1 MRDFVIET
9 WKSCIGI
16 PAARIP
22 FHAWNT
28 REPKGRM
35 DKVEGVEDD
44 AEKRGEKKG
53 ENILTLT
60 REQALDRHGSWP

>member
-1 MRDFVIET
+1 MRMRDSVIET
-9 WKSCIGI
+9 WKSRIGVSE
-16 PAARIP
+16 ARIP

-28 REPKGRM
+28 QEPKGRR

-53 ENILTLT
+53 ENI
-60 REQALDRHGSWP
+60 